1 LLRGGFRLS
10 RDGGTTPTPW
20 ARVVVAT
27 TVRQCSC
34 LRRLDSAAV
43 ALLSCPTFSS
53 SWRPCPLCGPSPAS
67 SPLAPPGP
75 ASTECLCSDPDS
87 TRLDRECPTVG
98 GLGLH
103 MVPPTL
109 FRPLVVQIGNPT
121 GWRSSFLA
129 GGVVSCSSRSM
140 LSSLASPLGL
150 AGSGLDIV
158 VTSAT
163 LPIAWGGE
171 CAAVLAVLC
180 VTLRRCVEGAD
191 LFSFGRVTLVVVV
204 VMQRKFCTRCAGS

>member
-1 LLRGGFRLS
+1 MTGEPLQRHGL
-10 RDGGTTPTPW
+10 
-20 ARVVVAT
+20 V
-27 TVRQCSC
+27 
-34 LRRLDSAAV
+34 
-43 ALLSCPTFSS
+43 SS
-53 SWRPCPLCGPSPAS
+53 SRLRSGNARASGGWNQRRSPFSPAPPSLRHGVLVLCVGHHRHRARWRPL
-67 SPLAPPGP
+67 GP

>member
-1 LLRGGFRLS
+1 
-10 RDGGTTPTPW
+10 
-20 ARVVVAT
+20 
-27 TVRQCSC
+27 
-34 LRRLDSAAV
+34 
-43 ALLSCPTFSS
+43 
-53 SWRPCPLCGPSPAS
+53 
-67 SPLAPPGP
+67 
-75 ASTECLCSDPDS
+75 
-87 TRLDRECPTVG
+87 
-98 GLGLH
+98 
-103 MVPPTL
+103 
-109 FRPLVVQIGNPT
+109 
-121 GWRSSFLA
+121 
-129 GGVVSCSSRSM
+129 M

-204 VMQRKFCTRCAGS
+204 VMQRKFCTVCRELIQLRMAWQRHPGLLPELCSESVVPNAWGGVPTFAQLMVGGPLRALCRLFWFFECRACECLCPFSSFLSASLADIRRWLPL